1 MTSDIRKRI
10 AKVAYTFYTETKF
23 MLYTNK
29 MDDEQYFENCK
40 YVYSNTSIKD
50 SNFDAIFS
58 ELNIL
63 FHFPLPSNRRL
74 LSDGVYY

>member
-1 MTSDIRKRI
+1 
-10 AKVAYTFYTETKF
+10 
-23 MLYTNK
+23 